1 MALHKVELP
10 GSATL
15 LFDVVEL
22 QERLLEALSVPAL
35 VASQVDTA
43 WVQNVWQNQ
52 DTEWVR
58 KFCLGGKES
67 VLIPLTLLANAS
79 PLARESLY
87 VEFRRQR
94 DVPAILEAGGDFRE
108 IASLPGFN
116 AKLANEVTRLFKQ
129 FYKLLSH
136 KTASEWP
143 GYAFGQQELS
153 NRSYK
158 REFCSTYPTLSVCPY
173 CDQDIGTSKLDHY
186 YAKSLVPLLACNPW
200 NLVPVCSSCN
210 EIGAKEDN
218 PAFYTGPPRSTT
230 EWLHPFNRPA
240 SSLTTITI
248 SGPPSDPKPTLVSTD
263 LTEIVPLQNH
273 TNMIQTLATRWNGK
287 VVSYADK
294 LSGDIGRRRL
304 KDSGFDIDA
313 FVSECLE
320 DQEAERGRSS
330 NTLIFSAVC
339 RAVLSRRTGYIDEI
353 FDSNPPTFA
362 S

>member
-10 GSATL
+10 GSARL
-15 LFDVVEL
+15 LFKVVVL
-22 QERLLEALSVPAL
+22 QKRLLKALADPVLRSE
-35 VASQVDTA
+35 QVDTA
-43 WVQNVWQNQ
+43 WLQIVWGGQ
-52 DTEWVR
+52 DPEWVR
-58 KFCLGGKES
+58 KFCLGAKNSVMHPLKE
-67 VLIPLTLLANAS
+67 LAEA
-79 PLARESLY
+79 PATARQSLY
-87 VEFRRQR
+87 SEFCRQSK
-94 DVPAILEAGGDFRE
+94 VPQILETGGDFRE

-116 AKLANEVTRLFKQ
+116 SNLAKEVTRLFKQ

-143 GYAFGQQELS
+143 GYTFGQQELS

-158 REFCSTYPTLSVCPY
+158 REFCSTYPTLSICPY

-186 YAKSLVPLLACNPW
+186 YAKSMVPLLACNPW

-218 PAFYTGPPRSTT
+218 PAFDTGPPRSTT
-230 EWLHPFNRPA
+230 EWLHPFKRPA
-240 SSLTTITI
+240 SSHTTITI
-248 SGPPSDPKPTLVSTD
+248 SGPPSDPRPTLVSTD
-263 LTEIVPLQNH
+263 PTELLPLRNH
-273 TNMIQTLATRWNGK
+273 TNMIQTLANRWNGK